1 MSKQTLHEAS
11 CPIEHFSNTETAV
24 SKDILEKTKEL
35 AELISTS
42 AEVEFY
48 QQAEKK
54 INANEHIQKLISSIK
69 KKQKEAVAFQSFQN
83 PDMVK
88 KIEAE
93 IDELQDQLDD
103 IPIVREFKQSQE
115 DINYL
120 LQLVMTV
127 IRDNVSQ
134 KVNVEAGKVES
145 SNCSD

>member
-1 MSKQTLHEAS
+1 MSHHSHEMS
-11 CPIEHFSNTETAV
+11 CPIEHFSNTETV
-24 SKDILEKTKEL
+24 VRQDILEKTKEL
-35 AELISTS
+35 AALISTS
-42 AEVEFY
+42 SEVEFY

-54 INANEHIQKLISSIK
+54 IAANDHIQKLISAIK

-83 PDMVK
+83 PEMVK
-88 KIEAE
+88 KIEVE
-93 IDELQDQLDD
+93 IDELQDQLDG

-127 IRDNVSQ
+127 IRDIVSE

>member
-24 SKDILEKTKEL
+24 RKDILEKTKEL
-35 AELISTS
+35 AEVISTS

-54 INANEHIQKLISSIK
+54 IAANEHIQKLISSIK

-83 PDMVK
+83 QGMVK
-88 KIEAE
+88 KIEVE
-93 IDELQDQLDD
+93 IDELQDQLDE

-127 IRDNVSQ
+127 IRDIVSQ